1 MTRHT
6 LGFTLGLASSEQDLG
21 DACLLR
27 SESYGHHMPGLL
39 ETLRIHDQI
48 DTDPAT
54 AIFLCRDKA
63 TGEAVGTARIQT
75 TRNGSLLI
83 EQCAHTPPHLQSQDR
98 AEISRFSAKR
108 GSDPLVKL
116 ALWKASY
123 LYCQAAQARWMV
135 IGARSEALVRQYK
148 RLGFDDIYEDRKMI
162 PLSYAGG
169 VPHRILAF
177 DVVTAERTWLA
188 GGNPLYAFIFET
200 THPDI
205 CLFRAAEFATRPAA
219 AQICSEAIAAPEPAL
234 A

>member
-1 MTRHT
+1 MARQT
-6 LGFTLGLASSEQDLG
+6 LDFNLTLARSGDDLR
-21 DACLLR
+21 DVCLLR

-39 ETLRIHDQI
+39 DALRKPDAI
-48 DTDPAT
+48 DLDPET

-63 TGEAVGTARIQT
+63 TGAAIGTARIQT
-75 TRNGSLLI
+75 TRAGSLLI
-83 EQCAHTPPHLQSQDR
+83 EQCAPVPPKLQTQDR
-98 AEISRFSAKR
+98 AEIARFSAKR
-108 GSDPLVKL
+108 GADPLVKL

-135 IGARSEALVRQYK
+135 IGARSEALVRQYQ
-148 RLGFDDIYEDRKMI
+148 RLGFDDIYEDRRMI
-162 PLSYAGG
+162 PLTYAGG

-188 GGNPLYAFIFET
+188 SGNALYAFIFET

-205 CLFRAAEFATRPAA
+205 NLFRPAEFATQRAARLAPA
-219 AQICSEAIAAPEPAL
+219 ETTPEPAL